1 MGFLCKTF
9 GHKWERLLNE
19 CSRRCRVCGATETIE
34 HQWQQIEGQCAEKC
48 KVCGK
53 RRNIE
58 CTFDGCKC
66 VRCGNEKHSYV
77 YVDGDATDL
86 QLCTKCGKYYLSSH
100 LRTRN
105 TEEGI
110 LDMFETLISLHG
122 DILPQIIST
131 DHIYNVIAYDVIAAK
146 RQQLSE
152 KEERILILLYEHGV
166 QIKAIDYIRARIEER
181 KKSRYL
187 SDDEIRRQE
196 YDTNADEG
204 IFHGGVRGD
213 K

>member
-1 MGFLCKTF
+1 
-9 GHKWERLLNE
+9 
-19 CSRRCRVCGATETIE
+19 
-34 HQWQQIEGQCAEKC
+34 
-48 KVCGK
+48 
-53 RRNIE
+53 
-58 CTFDGCKC
+58 
-66 VRCGNEKHSYV
+66 
-77 YVDGDATDL
+77 
-86 QLCTKCGKYYLSSH
+86 
-100 LRTRN
+100 
-105 TEEGI
+105 
-110 LDMFETLISLHG
+110 MFETLISLHG

-166 QIKAIDYIRARIEER
+166 QIKAIDDIRARIEER